1 MNAKKLK
8 ALLTIDYAGVQG
20 FYSTMY
26 AGIGAFVSVFLLAN
40 GFSNTEVGLVMSGA
54 NLLTVLF
61 SPGLAD
67 FADRTKKITL
77 TQLIQCH

>member
-40 GFSNTEVGLVMSGA
+40 GFSNHNSG
-54 NLLTVLF
+54 
-61 SPGLAD
+61 G
-67 FADRTKKITL
+67 
-77 TQLIQCH
+77 